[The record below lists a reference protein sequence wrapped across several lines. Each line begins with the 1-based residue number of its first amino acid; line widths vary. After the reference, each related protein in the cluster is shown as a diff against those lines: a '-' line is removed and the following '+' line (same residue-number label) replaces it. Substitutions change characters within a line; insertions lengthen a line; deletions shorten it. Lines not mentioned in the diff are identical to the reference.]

1 MSDLRSVA
9 AMLPELLQQLG
20 LAQTAEG
27 WRAVADWP
35 AVAGARIAGRTR
47 AVSFREGVLT
57 VEVEGSA
64 WMHELGFLKPE
75 LVRNLNRHLGA
86 SVVRDVRFMPAGT
99 RPKDRGTHPEDGST
113 RPEDGSGGNLR

>member
-1 MSDLRSVA
+1 
-9 AMLPELLQQLG
+9 MLPELLQELG
-20 LAQTAEG
+20 LAQAAEG

-47 AVSFREGVLT
+47 AVSFREGALT

-86 SVVRDVRFMPAGT
+86 SVVRDVRFTPAVT
-99 RPKDRGTHPEDGST
+99 RLKDAGTHPKG
-113 RPEDGSGGNLR
+113 GSGGSLR

>member
-1 MSDLRSVA
+1 MSEMRPVA
-9 AMLPELLQQLG
+9 AILPALLAQLG
-20 LAQTAEG
+20 LAETAEG
-27 WRAVADWP
+27 WRAVAEWP

-47 AVSFREGVLT
+47 AVSFRDGALT

-86 SVVRDVRFMPAGT
+86 DVVRDVRFTPA
-99 RPKDRGTHPEDGST
+99 R
-113 RPEDGSGGNLR
+113 GGNLR

>member
-1 MSDLRSVA
+1 
-9 AMLPELLQQLG
+9 MLPELLQQLG
-20 LAQTAEG
+20 LAQVAEG

-35 AVAGARIAGRTR
+35 VVAGVRIAKRSR
-47 AVSFREGVLT
+47 AIGFRDGALI

-86 SVVRDVRFMPAGT
+86 DVVRDVRFTLA
-99 RPKDRGTHPEDGST
+99 GTHP
-113 RPEDGSGGNLR
+113 RDGSGGNLR